1 MTKAHTYIIGATEWT
16 PVLREVFGPK
26 NYTAV
31 RELTG
36 DEVVELIRKFG
47 RATIRLCTEKEVSGG
62 AESSIYF
69 ENDSDS

>member
-1 MTKAHTYIIGATEWT
+1 MKAYTYIIGATEWT
-16 PVLREVFGPK
+16 PAFREAFGPK

-47 RATIRLCTEKEVSGG
+47 RATIEPCTEKEVSGG
-62 AESSIYF
+62 AKSSLYF